1 MGCAKNGV
9 DSENL
14 MGRLAFEGHTVVADP
29 EDAHVG
35 IINTCAFIQDA
46 VKENIDA
53 ILDLELLKERGVLE
67 RIVVVGCIVNRYEAE
82 LRRELDSVDLFVRA
96 EDWDAVVNYLAGLE
110 HS

>member
-1 MGCAKNGV
+1 MAYSRAEPRYRKV
-9 DSENL
+9 
-14 MGRLAFEGHTVVADP
+14 TDP

-67 RIVVVGCIVNRYEAE
+67 RIVVVGCIVNRRLCTSFILVRTPAPHRIQNFFCLYYQIGRASC
-82 LRRELDSVDLFVRA
+82 RERV
-96 EDWDAVVNYLAGLE
+96 
-110 HS
+110 